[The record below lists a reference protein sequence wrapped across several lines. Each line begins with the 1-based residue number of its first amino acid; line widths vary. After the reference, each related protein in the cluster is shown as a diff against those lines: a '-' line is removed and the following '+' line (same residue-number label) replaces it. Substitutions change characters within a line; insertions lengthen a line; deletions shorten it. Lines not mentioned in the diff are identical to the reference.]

1 MSIEAK
7 LESFIET
14 VSSYSNEKKAS
25 KQNNTANLILNH
37 LTSIFSC

>member
-14 VSSYSNEKKAS
+14 VSSYSNEKKS
-25 KQNNTANLILNH
+25 KQTNKTTQ
-37 LTSIFSC
+37 LT